1 MLGQEDF
8 MKIQALSERG
18 VYQKDIAEEM
28 GVHPRTVRRA
38 LKRGS
43 APSGGRRRR
52 GSKLEPY
59 HAAVDRL
66 LGEGVWNAVV
76 VLRKIQALGYEG
88 GLTVL
93 REYIGPKRPLRM
105 SRATVRFETEP
116 GQQMQ
121 NDWGELWALVGGE
134 RRKVYF
140 QVNTL
145 GYSRRFHLW
154 CTDSLDAEHTY
165 EGIIRSFEYFGGTA
179 RQVLVDNQK
188 SAVLEHPLSG
198 GPRFNPR
205 FLDLAGLYGFEAK
218 ACKPGRAR
226 TKGKVE
232 RMVGYVK
239 GNFFQHYREFTDL
252 THMNQLAESW
262 LAEEADPRVHGTVGE
277 VVAERFER
285 ERPSLGAL
293 PAARYDTSYLEQRRV
308 GWDGYVDVRGN
319 RYSVPGQLAGETV
332 NVRIG
337 LDASL
342 RVYAADQLVA
352 NHMLQDKASGWACV
366 PEHHSVL
373 WKETLAVEKRSL
385 SVYEEVAS
393 WS

>member
-8 MKIQALSERG
+8 MKIQALAKRG
-18 VYQKDIAEEM
+18 VYQKDIADEI

-43 APSGGRRRR
+43 SPTGGQRLK

-59 HAAVDRL
+59 HSEVDDL

-76 VLRKIQALGYEG
+76 VYRKIQALGYEG
-88 GLTVL
+88 GMTVL
-93 REYIGPKRPLRM
+93 REYITPKRPLRK
-105 SRATVRFETEP
+105 SKVTVRFETEP
-116 GQQMQ
+116 GKQLQ
-121 NDWGELWALVGGE
+121 NDWGELWARVGGQRE
-134 RRKVYF
+134 KVYF
-140 QVNTL
+140 QVNSL
-145 GYSRRFHLW
+145 GFSRRFSLW

-165 EGIIRSFEYFGGTA
+165 EGMIRSFEYFGGVPGE
-179 RQVLVDNQK
+179 VLVDNQK
-188 SAVLEHPLSG
+188 SAVLEHPAAG
-198 GPRFNPR
+198 VPRFNPR

-218 ACKPGRAR
+218 ACKPRRAR

-239 GNFFQHYREFTDL
+239 GNFFQQHREFTDL
-252 THMNQLAESW
+252 AHMNQLAERW
-262 LAEEADPRVHGTVGE
+262 LAEEADPRVHGTTGE
-277 VVAERFER
+277 VVSERFEQ
-285 ERPSLGAL
+285 ERSHLGPL

-308 GWDGYVDVRGN
+308 GWDGYIDVRGN
-319 RYSVPGQLAGETV
+319 RYSVLGELAGETV

-342 RVYAADQLVA
+342 RVYEGEQLVA
-352 NHMLQDKASGWACV
+352 NHLLQDKSAGWASV
-366 PEHHSVL
+366 PEHHTGL

-385 SVYEEVAS
+385 SVYEEVSS